1 MDIRVFVLFSS
12 FVKTA
17 LKKIWAHNSTIKRR
31 IIQYKN
37 GHRSWNLSNV
47 IYSYNGILFGNRKEW
62 NTDTCYNRTD
72 LESIMLSQ
80 RSQTQKV
87 TYCISAFIWN
97 VQNRQIYRDSKVD
110 CWLRLAGEWRVTANR
125 YCGVFLGGD
134 ENSSKLKQRWWLHDL
149 HMLKTNELYALN
161 GWILWYVNY
170 ISIKM
175 FLKSRPMDYA
185 GVNFNFQLLNWS
197 LVQDSVDSWVLW
209 KDF

>member
-1 MDIRVFVLFSS
+1 MKYWYVL
-12 FVKTA
+12 
-17 LKKIWAHNSTIKRR
+17 
-31 IIQYKN
+31 QQD
-37 GHRSWNLSNV
+37 RSWKH
-47 IYSYNGILFGNRKEW
+47 YA
-62 NTDTCYNRTD
+62 
-72 LESIMLSQ
+72 SQ